1 MNKFKSVEVKCK
13 VNAVYIHNQL
23 YKALDSFNIDSDELQ
38 IEHMAQIISDLSNEL
53 SSKLYRDTGYKM
65 GQATNE
71 HKLLFNNDHL

>member
-1 MNKFKSVEVKCK
+1 MIKSKNMEIKCK

-23 YKALDSFNIDSDELQ
+23 YKALDTFDIDSDELQ
-38 IEHMAQIISDLSNEL
+38 IEHMAQIISNLSNEL

-71 HKLLFNNDHL
+71 LRLYFNNDHL